1 MPGKKASGD
10 RRREQILRA
19 ASRVA
24 FRHRVAGLSSRAVA
38 AEAGVSN
45 GLVFFYFRNRQA
57 LLLALLDWLL
67 EQTILRHAVE
77 RDAAP
82 GEAASR
88 LAAEIRRATEE
99 LHRNRKRIELF
110 FEYWFMASHDEV
122 IRKRIRSALK
132 RYRESYLPLARAV
145 VAEHPEGHRNVTGES
160 LAEVVTNFI
169 EGCALRVI
177 AEPRSF
183 DAQACSGAVTAL
195 LTRQAAAVRE
205 SATAF
210 RRPASRDL
218 GEQQSRKVQA

>member
-1 MPGKKASGD
+1 MPGKKVAGD
-10 RRREQILRA
+10 RRREQILKA

-24 FRHRVAGLSSRAVA
+24 FRYRVAGLSSRAVA

-45 GLVFFYFRNRQA
+45 GLVFFYFRNRRV

-88 LAAEIRRATEE
+88 LAAEIRRAAEK
-99 LHRNRKRIELF
+99 LPRDRKRIELF
-110 FEYWFMASHDEV
+110 FEYWSMASHDEV

-145 VAEHPEGHRNVTGES
+145 VAERSEGDRNVTGES
-160 LAEVVTNFI
+160 LADVVTNFI

-183 DAQACSGAVTAL
+183 DARTCSEAVAAL
-195 LTRQAAAVRE
+195 LAR
-205 SATAF
+205 
-210 RRPASRDL
+210 
-218 GEQQSRKVQA
+218 